1 MRLDG
6 VSALALVLVASFA
19 IDRLVSGTL
28 FLITWSGILTDPE
41 QIAEGEE
48 KYKAKRKYKV
58 IYYLLAGV
66 LGIVVMASLGG
77 IMLLTAL
84 LPADSSV
91 TGTSIFRFLDIVVT
105 GLALMGGAEKLSELL
120 KIGKETGGV
129 FASASAGESPVKV
142 EGKLFLEERK

>member
-19 IDRLVSGTL
+19 IDRLVSGIL
-28 FLITWSGILTDPE
+28 FLTTWSGVLTDPE
-41 QIAEGEE
+41 QIVEVEE
-48 KYKAKRKYKV
+48 KYKAKRRYKA

-66 LGIVVMASLGG
+66 MGIVVMASLGG

-91 TGTSIFRFLDIVVT
+91 TATPVFRFLDIIVT

-120 KIGKETGGV
+120 KIGKETGGA
-129 FASASAGESPVKV
+129 FASASISESPIKV

>member
-19 IDRLVSGTL
+19 IDRLVSGIL
-28 FLITWSGILTDPE
+28 FLTTWSGILTDPE

-77 IMLLTAL
+77 IMLLAAL

-91 TGTSIFRFLDIVVT
+91 TGTSTFRFLDIVVT

-129 FASASAGESPVKV
+129 FASSSADESHVKV

>member
-1 MRLDG
+1 RIHNCITARLHLSLEESMRLDG

-105 GLALMGGAEKLSELL
+105 GLALMGG
-120 KIGKETGGV
+120 
-129 FASASAGESPVKV
+129 
-142 EGKLFLEERK
+142 

>member
-19 IDRLVSGTL
+19 IDRLVSGIL
-28 FLITWSGILTDPE
+28 FLTTWSGVLTDPE
-41 QIAEGEE
+41 QIVEVEE
-48 KYKAKRKYKV
+48 KYKAKRRYKA

-66 LGIVVMASLGG
+66 MGIVVMASLGG

-91 TGTSIFRFLDIVVT
+91 TATPVFRFLDIIVT

-129 FASASAGESPVKV
+129 FSSSSTSESPVKV

>member
-19 IDRLVSGTL
+19 IDRLVSGIL
-28 FLITWSGILTDPE
+28 FLTIWSGILTDPE
-41 QIAEGEE
+41 EIAEAEE
-48 KYKAKRKYKV
+48 RYKAKRKYKA

-66 LGIVVMASLGG
+66 LGIVVMASMGG

-91 TGTSIFRFLDIVVT
+91 TATSVFRFLDVVVT

-120 KIGKETGGV
+120 KIGKETGGL
-129 FASASAGESPVKV
+129 FGSTSESPVKV
-142 EGKLFLEERK
+142 EGKLVLEERK